1 MSSPSFP
8 PTFFTASSTS
18 RTSMPS
24 RQNLCL
30 LFPHSHLIV
39 TPYFRFQLQKKV
51 QFVSTVCKYWSLKR
65 QSRRGAPLLRRLH
78 IQSHST
84 QSTSISEL
92 TVDQLKAKRERLWE
106 LRDNLE
112 KARNIVDQ
120 LSKRETLKVGV
131 LLLSHSRN

>member
-1 MSSPSFP
+1 
-8 PTFFTASSTS
+8 
-18 RTSMPS
+18 
-24 RQNLCL
+24 
-30 LFPHSHLIV
+30 
-39 TPYFRFQLQKKV
+39 
-51 QFVSTVCKYWSLKR
+51 VSTVCKYWSLKR

>member
-1 MSSPSFP
+1 
-8 PTFFTASSTS
+8 
-18 RTSMPS
+18 
-24 RQNLCL
+24 
-30 LFPHSHLIV
+30 
-39 TPYFRFQLQKKV
+39 
-51 QFVSTVCKYWSLKR
+51 
-65 QSRRGAPLLRRLH
+65 
-78 IQSHST
+78 
-84 QSTSISEL
+84 L